1 MNGPKPVVM
10 VFAREISDPLTSLV
24 KKVNEVNKEQGS
36 KMGSF
41 VVFLS
46 DDEAIKDK
54 LKELS
59 KKEKLEKTTL
69 MIANPSGPPDYEI
82 NKKADVTVILYVGK
96 KVKVN
101 RAYKKG
107 EFKAEDVDA
116 IVKDL
121 PKVLEAKD

>member
-1 MNGPKPVVM
+1 M

-24 KKVNEVNKEQGS
+24 KKVNEVNDEQGS

-54 LKELS
+54 LKDLA
-59 KKEKLEKTTL
+59 KKEKWDKTAL
-69 MIANPSGPPDYEI
+69 MIANPSGPPDYDI
-82 NKKADVTVILYVGK
+82 NKKADITVILYVGK
-96 KVKVN
+96 KVKSN
-101 RAYKKG
+101 HAYKKG
-107 EFKAEDVDA
+107 EFKAEDIDA

-121 PKVLEAKD
+121 PKILEAKK